1 MPWYQYVVVDTVLV
15 IATLTVSPIHGQSM
29 SPGLL
34 VSTYVIV
41 DTPLAIVRVD
51 DTSRPLI
58 VAADVCRSAVLFVS
72 VDVIRR
78 TTLLPTAGP
87 APDDPDAVH
96 SDNHG
101 NDTHSVAAPVIVSD
115 GEGHA
120 VHVLAPP
127 TLYVYGAHS
136 CNGAIGTP
144 PGQYDPGG
152 QRFANADG
160 ELASQ

>member
-1 MPWYQYVVVDTVLV
+1 M
-15 IATLTVSPIHGQSM
+15 
-29 SPGLL
+29 
-34 VSTYVIV
+34 
-41 DTPLAIVRVD
+41 
-51 DTSRPLI
+51 
-58 VAADVCRSAVLFVS
+58 LFVS

-120 VHVLAPP
+120 VHVLVPP

-136 CNGAIGTP
+136 CEGAIGTP
-144 PGQYDPGG
+144 PVQYEPGG
-152 QRFANADG
+152 QRFADADG
-160 ELASQ
+160 ELAAQ